1 MEEKDRER
9 CFLVCLV
16 WFGLWENCSLILL
29 ALSVASKGYLWQK
42 CQWRLSDEMVFDL
55 EAQHR
60 GRSQP
65 NKYVRGDMATSPGAR
80 ARQG

>member
-1 MEEKDRER
+1 
-9 CFLVCLV
+9 
-16 WFGLWENCSLILL
+16 
-29 ALSVASKGYLWQK
+29 
-42 CQWRLSDEMVFDL
+42 MVFDL

-80 ARQG
+80 ARQGQREDFRAGEQGAGEEAQEPS